1 MRRVEI
7 EVEGS
12 AQGAV
17 EKLRKGGVALLSA
30 EKKGKNAV
38 VLAVDG
44 KDRKKV
50 FAILRQ
56 PCYNIKKVCPRGLER
71 FRSKCK
77 EGVGFLIGALVVL
90 PAILFAQSRVLRIEV
105 EGSGTYLAR
114 EVKAALQ
121 EEGVSLFS
129 SVPEGNAIAAR
140 IFSLPDVCFVSMKAE
155 GGVLAVR
162 VEVEREPSVL
172 PSPDLLSPISGV
184 VEELI
189 VLRGTPLVSVGDTVE
204 KGAPLVGGYA
214 LYGEEVRAVEIVAR
228 AKISFFV
235 HKFYEGDEESA
246 RAQAELDYGEL
257 NGLTVS
263 PAEGGYLIEGTG
275 FEVVGANFG

>member
-17 EKLRKGGVALLSA
+17 EKLRKGGIVLLSA
-30 EKKGKNAV
+30 KKKGKNSV
-38 VLAVDG
+38 VLSVDG

-50 FAILRQ
+50 FAILQQ

-71 FRSKCK
+71 FRSKCR
-77 EGVGFLIGALVVL
+77 EAAGLFLGTLIVL
-90 PAILFAQSRVLRIEV
+90 PSIFFAQSRVLRIEV
-105 EGSGTYLAR
+105 EGSGAYLAR

-129 SVPEGNAIAAR
+129 AVPKDNKIAAR

-162 VEVEREPSVL
+162 VEVERKEPAAS
-172 PSPDLLSPISGV
+172 SSLLAPVSGV

-204 KGAPLVGGYA
+204 KDAPLVGGYA

-228 AKISFFV
+228 AKISFPV
-235 HKFYEGDEESA
+235 KTFYEGDEEGA

-257 NGLTVS
+257 FGLTVS

-275 FEVVGANFG
+275 FAAVGANFG